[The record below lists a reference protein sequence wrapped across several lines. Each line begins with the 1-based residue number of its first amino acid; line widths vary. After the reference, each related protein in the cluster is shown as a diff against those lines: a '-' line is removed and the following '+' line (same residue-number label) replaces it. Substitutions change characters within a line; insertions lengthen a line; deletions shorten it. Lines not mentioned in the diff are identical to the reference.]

1 MSLKDE
7 LAQLKGKLAGLK
19 DRIEADDQEA
29 ITEGEKLKGEI
40 EAKAAEIE
48 TAEKKAGLL
57 NLIGKKEEE
66 DNSMP
71 EKKTARTLGENFVMN
86 MPEQKGKRFSIVAPE
101 FKAYNDELAIGTVA
115 SEVSVS
121 GKTEIRIL
129 PFLVGII
136 FLPFLSAKPV

>member
-40 EAKAAEIE
+40 EAKAAEVE
-48 TAEKKAGLL
+48 AAEKKAGLL

-71 EKKTARTLGENFVMN
+71 EKKPPGRWAKTL
-86 MPEQKGKRFSIVAPE
+86 
-101 FKAYNDELAIGTVA
+101 
-115 SEVSVS
+115 
-121 GKTEIRIL
+121 
-129 PFLVGII
+129 
-136 FLPFLSAKPV
+136 